1 MVGACAFTRD
11 KRLLNAAD
19 YKYVFDAADRRASHK
34 HLLLLGRYNHQP
46 QCRLGMVIAKKHVK
60 LAVQRN
66 RIKRVTREFLRCCPA
81 TDRNLDVIVLA
92 RQGVDQLDN
101 ATLSSILRQQWQK
114 LTAP

>member
-1 MVGACAFTRD
+1 MGANSFSRHR
-11 KRLLNAAD
+11 RLRNAAD
-19 YKYVFDAADRRASHK
+19 YKRVFDAADSRASHK

-46 QCRLGMVIAKKHVK
+46 QCRLGLVIAKKHVK
-60 LAVQRN
+60 LAARRN
-66 RIKRVTREFLRCCPA
+66 RIKRVTREFFRCCPA
-81 TDRNLDVIVLA
+81 IENNLDVIMLA